1 MLRVWGT
8 GEPQVRRVMG
18 APMHRSTGH
27 AMSFSETRLGYFVA
41 VAEEGQLT
49 RAAAKL
55 HIAQPALSRAILTL
69 ESEVGS
75 KLLERH
81 ARGVTLTPAGEVFLE
96 KARAVVAAGADAVQ
110 TADLL
115 ARATKGVIEFGY
127 LGVPPELTNP
137 ELIDAFTEAHP
148 NIEISSKELPFPSI
162 PTASWL
168 AGVDV
173 AIASRPAADP
183 HVWVLPLGTD
193 PRVVLA
199 PKSHPLAKR
208 SELTAAEVLD
218 ETFLGF
224 APQVD
229 PAWAG
234 FWSLDDHRGG
244 PPLHPA
250 VGRAANGQERF
261 SLILAGRGIATV
273 PARYAA
279 IIVTVLPSVVA
290 IPLRDA
296 DPTAIS
302 LVGREDRRNGP
313 VEALLGVAKKL
324 AEDNAD
330 VPLPAS
336 ARIGT

>member
-1 MLRVWGT
+1 MLWVWGT
-8 GEPQVRRVMG
+8 ESQVGHVVD
-18 APMHRSTGH
+18 APIHRSTGR
-27 AMSFSETRLGYFVA
+27 AMPFSETRLGYFVA
-41 VAEEGQLT
+41 VAEEGQMT

-55 HIAQPALSRAILTL
+55 HIAQPALSRAILSL
-69 ESEVGS
+69 ESEVGF

-81 ARGVTLTPAGEVFLE
+81 ARGVTLTLAGEVFLE
-96 KARAVVAAGADAVQ
+96 KARAVVAVGADAVQ
-110 TADLL
+110 AAHLL
-115 ARATKGVIEFGY
+115 ARDTKGVIEFGY
-127 LGVPPELTNP
+127 LGAPPELTNP

-148 NIEISSKELPFPSI
+148 DIEISLKELPFPSI

-168 AGVDV
+168 GTVDV

-183 HVWVLPLGTD
+183 HVWVLPLRTD
-193 PRVVLA
+193 QRVVLA
-199 PKSHPLAKR
+199 PKSHPLARR
-208 SELTAAEVLD
+208 SELTVAEVLD

-244 PPLHPA
+244 PPPQPA
-250 VGRAANGQERF
+250 VGRAASGQERF

-296 DPTAIS
+296 DPTVIS
-302 LVGREDRRNGP
+302 LVGREDRRNRA
-313 VEALLGVAKKL
+313 VEALLEVARKL
-324 AEDNAD
+324 AEDDAD
-330 VPLPAS
+330 NLLPVS
-336 ARIGT
+336 A